1 MPDLRLLAPAGS
13 AWLVAWLAVAAP
25 DAGLARWTAAAI
37 CWAAAVVELG
47 TLGVSFRFR
56 SVLPRSPRATAGVD
70 RVRAAPGGYA
80 PPHARLTR
88 VAATVLTVL
97 AAGGL
102 VATAA
107 AAA

>member
-37 CWAAAVVELG
+37 CWAAAVVALG
-47 TLGVSFRFR
+47 TLGVSVRFG
-56 SVLPRSPRATAGVD
+56 SVVPRSPRATAGAD
-70 RVRAAPGGYA
+70 RGRAARGGYA
-80 PPHARLTR
+80 QPHARLTR
-88 VAATVLTVL
+88 VAATALTAL

-102 VATAA
+102 LATAGA
-107 AAA
+107 G